1 MSFPKTNIL
10 RRKPIRLAFDINQ
23 VRRVKTEDG
32 IECRLVEGYS
42 YVNAWV
48 GDGYN
53 LTREAMVAATDD
65 YNRWGAVREMHQ
77 PSAVGRA
84 SGSVKILNEQDA
96 EEDVA
101 LGVSW
106 DATGALCRS
115 MIVDTEAMK
124 KLDTGVYK
132 AYSVGVAPVMMRGV
146 DVIQCKWLENSLCD
160 RPADPDALLTLIRS
174 ETADMETELEVMQI
188 IERSSFSEYTDKL
201 RNWAT
206 DEVVTSACYYLMD
219 CLWEATRANGGQGD
233 LTMAEQS
240 IDEFASYLKEMLA
253 TGGPGLARA
262 EALIALTRTRLSTES
277 AETLSRF
284 STLEGDLTR
293 ATQRATQAEAEA
305 TTLRAEVAASRERI
319 AELERQPD
327 PTQSIPVR
335 TTERSVA
342 PFREQEPGDPTEVET
357 LRTELAELTRTAPS
371 LPTDKERA
379 AAATKINRLRRQLQD
394 LGAVA

>member
-23 VRRVKTEDG
+23 VRRVRTEDG
-32 IECRLVEGYS
+32 IECRLVDGYS

-77 PSAVGRA
+77 ASAVGRA
-84 SGSVKILNEQDA
+84 SGSVKILNEQDV
-96 EEDVA
+96 EEEVS

-106 DATGALCRS
+106 DATGAICRS

-174 ETADMETELEVMQI
+174 ESANMDTELEVMQVV
-188 IERSSFSEYTDKL
+188 ERSSFSEYTDKL
-201 RNWAT
+201 RNWAM
-206 DEVVTSACYYLMD
+206 DEVVANACYYLMD
-219 CLWEATRANGGQGD
+219 CLYEATRANSGQGD
-233 LTMAEQS
+233 LAMAEQS
-240 IDEFASYLKEMLA
+240 VDEFAAYLKELFA
-253 TGGPGLARA
+253 QGGPGLSRV
-262 EALIALTRTRLSTES
+262 EALVGLVRTRLSSES

-284 STLEGDLTR
+284 STLEGDLSR
-293 ATQRATQAEAEA
+293 ITQRAAQAEAEA

-319 AELERQPD
+319 VELERQPD
-327 PTQSIPVR
+327 PKQSIPVR

-342 PFREQEPGDPTEVET
+342 PFREQDESDPAQVET
-357 LRTELAELTRTAPS
+357 LRAELAELTRAAPT

-394 LGAVA
+394 LGVTA

>member
-32 IECRLVEGYS
+32 TPCRLVEGYS

-84 SGSVKILNEQDA
+84 SGSVKILNEEDA
-96 EEDVA
+96 EEEVT

-106 DATGALCRS
+106 DGKGATCRS
-115 MIVDTEAMK
+115 LIVDPTAMV

-146 DVIQCKWLENSLCD
+146 DVIQCKWIENSLCD

-174 ETADMETELEVMQI
+174 EAADMDAELEVVQVV
-188 IERSSFSEYTDKL
+188 ERSSFSEYTDKL
-201 RNWAT
+201 RNWAL
-206 DEVVTSACYYLMD
+206 DDVVNSACYYLMD
-219 CLWEATRANGGQGD
+219 CLWEAIRANSGQGD

-253 TGGPGLARA
+253 QGGPGLARA
-262 EALIALTRTRLSTES
+262 EALIGLVRTRLSSES

-319 AELERQPD
+319 AELEKLPD

-342 PFREQEPGDPTEVET
+342 PFREPEPGNPTEVEA
-357 LRTELAELTRTAPS
+357 LRSELAELQRTAPQ

-394 LGAVA
+394 LGVAA